1 MKRIITALL
10 FTALLISSI
19 SCASE
24 QTTAE
29 TTVAARTVETTAPEE
44 DDYGYVD
51 PELPEKDYDGRAF
64 NILYPEWSLYNNYYF
79 AEEDNGEV
87 VNDALYDRARRVEEY
102 FNIDFSYITLGYIE
116 TIYPAVQRV
125 VAAGM
130 SEYDLVLTHNSTSL
144 TGYVTEGIVANWNS
158 VPSIDLDKPYWNQS
172 VRESF
177 EVNGILP
184 FMSSDYILP
193 DVNSIFFNKGLIEQ
207 YSLENPYELVESGVW
222 TWDKLRELA
231 SGSAA
236 DLNGD
241 SIMDDQDQYG
251 FVAEL
256 GWQFASVFTACG
268 QDYFGKDDDGLPA
281 IACDNDKTQD
291 ILEKIT
297 QLLYRDDC
305 SYTWNHSA
313 EYDPNQGGTPPVS
326 FDNGR
331 ALFYLTPL
339 SLATTFR
346 ETLVDY
352 GILPLPKYDEN
363 QSDYST
369 LNWAGFMCIPTTV
382 SDLECV
388 GLVSEMLAA
397 ESCRTVMP
405 AFYDVLLG
413 EKIALDPDAKEML
426 DILFDNTIYDLGVN
440 LGYYSLCSSQI
451 SNDSPNNTS
460 YLASNRA
467 AIEKTINDYIE
478 GCEGYN

>member
-1 MKRIITALL
+1 MKRIIAALL
-10 FTALLISSI
+10 FSALLISYV
-19 SCASE
+19 SCGS
-24 QTTAE
+24 QTESDE
-29 TTVAARTVETTAPEE
+29 TTIAARSVESTAPEE

-51 PELPEKDYDGRAF
+51 PGLPEKDYEGRAF

-79 AEEDNGEV
+79 AEENNGEV

-116 TIYPAVQRV
+116 TIYPAVQKV

-177 EVNGILP
+177 EVKGILP

-256 GWQFASVFTACG
+256 G
-268 QDYFGKDDDGLPA
+268 
-281 IACDNDKTQD
+281 
-291 ILEKIT
+291 
-297 QLLYRDDC
+297 
-305 SYTWNHSA
+305 
-313 EYDPNQGGTPPVS
+313 
-326 FDNGR
+326 
-331 ALFYLTPL
+331 
-339 SLATTFR
+339 
-346 ETLVDY
+346 
-352 GILPLPKYDEN
+352 
-363 QSDYST
+363 
-369 LNWAGFMCIPTTV
+369 
-382 SDLECV
+382 
-388 GLVSEMLAA
+388 
-397 ESCRTVMP
+397 
-405 AFYDVLLG
+405 
-413 EKIALDPDAKEML
+413 
-426 DILFDNTIYDLGVN
+426 
-440 LGYYSLCSSQI
+440 
-451 SNDSPNNTS
+451 
-460 YLASNRA
+460 
-467 AIEKTINDYIE
+467 
-478 GCEGYN
+478 